1 MFKIVRIYGS
11 NVNIA
16 TEAGD
21 ITFHVGYLLT
31 DRGMFLKFP
40 DGVSL
45 SRAHI
50 ADIKN
55 KIAAKLEIV
64 GNNESKIGCRI

>member
-1 MFKIVRIYGS
+1 MFKIVRMYAA

-16 TEAGD
+16 TESGD
-21 ITFHVGYLLT
+21 ISIHVGYKVHSE
-31 DRGMFLKFP
+31 GIYLKFP
-40 DGVSL
+40 LGVSL

-50 ADIKN
+50 NDIKS

>member
-1 MFKIVRIYGS
+1 MFKIVRMYS
-11 NVNIA
+11 ANVNIA
-16 TEAGD
+16 TESGD
-21 ITFHVGYLLT
+21 ISIHVGYRLT

-40 DGVSL
+40 DGVTL

-50 ADIKN
+50 SDIKN

-64 GNNESKIGCRI
+64 GNNESKIGCSI